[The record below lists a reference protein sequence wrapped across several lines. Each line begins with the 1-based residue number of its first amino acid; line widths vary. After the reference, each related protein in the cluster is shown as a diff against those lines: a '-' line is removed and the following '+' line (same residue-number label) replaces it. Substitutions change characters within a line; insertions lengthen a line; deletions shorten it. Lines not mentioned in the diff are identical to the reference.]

1 MPTEPADYHIS
12 TIILYRPHCA
22 GIISEKASP
31 RMSNVP
37 STSTRAD
44 TPASLTA
51 RAEAYAPLI
60 AIVVLLLIAGA
71 MILLPFDYRVAM
83 TLGLL
88 QGLSEFLPISSSAHL
103 ILAPWFFGWPDPG
116 LTFDVALHVG
126 TLIAVVMY
134 FWRDWITLLRAAPHP
149 RSPDGRLFWLL
160 MLGALPGGIA
170 GVLLDAYAEQTL
182 RNPLL
187 IAGTLSIMGLLLF
200 AADAWSRRDR
210 DLSDLRPIDAVLVGI
225 AQALAIVP
233 GVSRSGI
240 TIATARGRGI
250 ARADAARF
258 SFLLGCP
265 IILGAALYKLR
276 DLAAVP
282 NAITGPFLAGIA
294 TSAVVGLLSI
304 SFMLRY
310 LRQAG
315 LGIFVLYRLLL
326 AMLVLATVF
335 LGLR

>member
-1 MPTEPADYHIS
+1 MPAKPADHHTGALLCRAGCI
-12 TIILYRPHCA
+12 
-22 GIISEKASP
+22 GIISEKEFL
-31 RMSNVP
+31 RMANAR
-37 STSTRAD
+37 STPTRA
-44 TPASLTA
+44 TMSGSICA
-51 RAEAYAPLI
+51 RVEAYVPLI
-60 AIVVLLLIAGA
+60 AMLVLLLLGA
-71 MILLPFDYRVAM
+71 AIILLPFEYRVAI

-126 TLIAVVMY
+126 TLIAVAIY
-134 FWRDWITLLRAAPHP
+134 FWRDWMILLRAAPHP

-160 MLGALPGGIA
+160 MLAALPGGIA
-170 GVLLDAYAEQTL
+170 GVLLDRYAEQTL
-182 RNPLL
+182 RSPLL
-187 IAGTLSIMGLLLF
+187 IAGTLSVMGVALF
-200 AADAWSRRDR
+200 ATDAWGRRAR
-210 DLSDLRPIDAVLVGI
+210 DLRDLRPIDAVLVGI

-265 IILGAALYKLR
+265 MILGAALYKLR
-276 DLAAVP
+276 DLAAEP
-282 NAITGPFLAGIA
+282 NIISGPFLAGIA
-294 TSAVVGLLSI
+294 TSALVGLLSI

-326 AMLVLATVF
+326 AALVITTVL

>member
-1 MPTEPADYHIS
+1 MPTEPADNRTDALIRR
-12 TIILYRPHCA
+12 TLCI
-22 GIISEKASP
+22 GIISEKAP
-31 RMSNVP
+31 LLMANAP
-37 STSTRAD
+37 STTTRAD
-44 TPASLTA
+44 TTASITA
-51 RAEAYAPLI
+51 RAEAYVPLI
-60 AIVVLLLIAGA
+60 AMLVLIGVGAAIV
-71 MILLPFDYRVAM
+71 LLPFDYRVAM

-126 TLIAVVMY
+126 TLVAVVLY
-134 FWRDWITLLRAAPHP
+134 FWRDWLTLLRAAPQL

-160 MLGALPGGIA
+160 MLGAIPGGIA
-170 GVLLDAYAEQTL
+170 GVLLDSFAEQTL
-182 RNPLL
+182 RSPLL
-187 IAGTLSIMGLLLF
+187 IAGTLSIMGLVLF
-200 AADAWSRRDR
+200 AADAWGRRDR

-233 GVSRSGI
+233 GVSRAGI
-240 TIATARGRGI
+240 TIAMARGRGI

-265 IILGAALYKLR
+265 IIMGAALYKLR
-276 DLAAVP
+276 DLAATPSV
-282 NAITGPFLAGIA
+282 ITGPFLAGIA

-315 LGIFVLYRLLL
+315 LGLFVLYRLLL
-326 AMLVLATVF
+326 AALVITTV
-335 LGLR
+335 LLRLR

>member
-1 MPTEPADYHIS
+1 MA
-12 TIILYRPHCA
+12 
-22 GIISEKASP
+22 KA
-31 RMSNVP
+31 P
-37 STSTRAD
+37 STSTRRD
-44 TPASLTA
+44 IIEPITT
-51 RAEAYAPLI
+51 RAETYAPLI
-60 AIVVLLLIAGA
+60 TILVLLIIGAAIA
-71 MILLPFDYRVAM
+71 LVPFDYRVAI

-126 TLIAVVMY
+126 TLVAVAAY
-134 FWRDWITLLRAAPHP
+134 FWRDWITLLRAAPRP
-149 RSPDGRLFWLL
+149 RSAEGRLFWLL
-160 MLGALPGGIA
+160 MVGAIPGGIA
-170 GVLLDAYAEQTL
+170 GVLLDKLAEQTL
-182 RNPLL
+182 RSPLL
-187 IAGTLSIMGLLLF
+187 IAGTLSAMGVVLF
-200 AADAWSRRDR
+200 VADSWGRRDR
-210 DLSDLRPIDAVLVGI
+210 ELRDIRTIDAIWVGV

-240 TIATARGRGI
+240 TIATARARGVG
-250 ARADAARF
+250 RADAARV
-258 SFLLGCP
+258 SFLLGSP

-276 DLAAVP
+276 DVAATP
-282 NAITGPFLAGIA
+282 SIITGPFLAGIA

-315 LGIFVLYRLLL
+315 LGVFVLYRLLL
-326 AMLVLATVF
+326 AALVIMTLL

>member
-1 MPTEPADYHIS
+1 MA
-12 TIILYRPHCA
+12 
-22 GIISEKASP
+22 KAQS
-31 RMSNVP
+31 
-37 STSTRAD
+37 
-44 TPASLTA
+44 TPAREDILQTTN

-60 AIVVLLLIAGA
+60 SILVLFIVGVAIVLV
-71 MILLPFDYRVAM
+71 PFDYRVAI

-88 QGLSEFLPISSSAHL
+88 QGVSEFLPISSSAHL

-126 TLIAVVMY
+126 TLVAVAVY
-134 FWRDWITLLRAAPHP
+134 FWRDWVTLLRAAPRP
-149 RSPDGRLFWLL
+149 RSPEGRLFWLL
-160 MLGALPGGIA
+160 MLGAIPGGIA
-170 GVLLDAYAEQTL
+170 GVLLDKLAEQTL
-182 RNPLL
+182 RSPLL
-187 IAGTLSIMGLLLF
+187 IAGMLSAMGLVLF
-200 AADAWSRRDR
+200 AADSWGRRDR
-210 DLSDLRPIDAVLVGI
+210 ELGDIRPIDAIWVGV

-258 SFLLGCP
+258 SFLLGSP

-276 DLAAVP
+276 DVVATPSV
-282 NAITGPFLAGIA
+282 ITGPFLAGIA

-304 SFMLRY
+304 SFMPRY

-315 LGIFVLYRLLL
+315 LGVFVLYRLLL
-326 AMLVLATVF
+326 AGLVILTLV

>member
-1 MPTEPADYHIS
+1 MAN
-12 TIILYRPHCA
+12 A
-22 GIISEKASP
+22 
-31 RMSNVP
+31 P
-37 STSTRAD
+37 STQTRAD

-51 RAEAYAPLI
+51 RVEAYVPLI
-60 AIVVLLLIAGA
+60 AVLVLIAVGA
-71 MILLPFDYRVAM
+71 AIVLLPFEYRVAM

-126 TLIAVVMY
+126 TLVAVALY

-160 MLGALPGGIA
+160 LLGALPGGIA
-170 GVLLDAYAEQTL
+170 GVLLDTYAEQTL
-182 RNPLL
+182 RSPLL
-187 IAGTLSIMGLLLF
+187 IAGTLSVMGLVLL
-200 AADAWSRRDR
+200 AADVWGRRDR
-210 DLSDLRPIDAVLVGI
+210 DLRDLRPIDAVLVGI

-276 DLAAVP
+276 DLVAEP
-282 NAITGPFLAGIA
+282 NVITGPFLAGIA

-326 AMLVLATVF
+326 ATLVITTLF

>member
-1 MPTEPADYHIS
+1 MA
-12 TIILYRPHCA
+12 
-22 GIISEKASP
+22 KAQS
-31 RMSNVP
+31 
-37 STSTRAD
+37 
-44 TPASLTA
+44 TPAREDILQTTN

-60 AIVVLLLIAGA
+60 SILVLFIVGVAIVLV
-71 MILLPFDYRVAM
+71 PFDYRVAI

-88 QGLSEFLPISSSAHL
+88 QGVSEFLPISSSAHL

-126 TLIAVVMY
+126 TLVAVAVY
-134 FWRDWITLLRAAPHP
+134 FWRDWVTLLRAAPRP
-149 RSPDGRLFWLL
+149 RSPEGRLFWLL
-160 MLGALPGGIA
+160 MLGAIPGGIA
-170 GVLLDAYAEQTL
+170 GVLLDKLAEQTL
-182 RNPLL
+182 RSPLL
-187 IAGTLSIMGLLLF
+187 IAGMLSAMGLVLF
-200 AADAWSRRDR
+200 AADSWGRRDR
-210 DLSDLRPIDAVLVGI
+210 ELGDIRPIDAIWVGV

-258 SFLLGCP
+258 SFLLGSP

-276 DLAAVP
+276 DVVATPSV
-282 NAITGPFLAGIA
+282 ITGPFLAGIA

-315 LGIFVLYRLLL
+315 LGVFVLYRLLL
-326 AMLVLATVF
+326 AGLVILTLV

>member
-1 MPTEPADYHIS
+1 MAN
-12 TIILYRPHCA
+12 A
-22 GIISEKASP
+22 
-31 RMSNVP
+31 P
-37 STSTRAD
+37 STSTNAD

-51 RAEAYAPLI
+51 RAEAYVPGI
-60 AIVVLLLIAGA
+60 ALLVLLIVGA
-71 MILLPFDYRVAM
+71 AIMLLPFEYRVAI

-126 TLIAVVMY
+126 TLIAVAIY

-149 RSPDGRLFWLL
+149 RSPNGRLFWLL
-160 MLGALPGGIA
+160 MLGAIPGGIA
-170 GVLLDAYAEQTL
+170 GVVLDTYAEQAL
-182 RNPLL
+182 RSPLL
-187 IAGTLSIMGLLLF
+187 IAGTLSVMGLVLF
-200 AADAWSRRDR
+200 AADLWGRSDR
-210 DLSDLRPIDAVLVGI
+210 DLRDLGPLDAVVVGI

-250 ARADAARF
+250 ARAEAARF

-276 DLAAVP
+276 DLAATPSV
-282 NAITGPFLAGIA
+282 ITGPFLAGIA

-326 AMLVLATVF
+326 AVLIITTIF
-335 LGLR
+335 FGLR